1 MELYGRDPNLGDE
14 LLNWEM
20 MLQNRDVYQKDPSTR
35 KLVNEGVARVTD
47 EKGNDEKT
55 VLRYELETFVCEG
68 QYENGLAHILET
80 YLKNI
85 DQAQQPA
92 AWVSGFFG
100 SGKSHFVKMLRAL
113 WLDLEF
119 DDGATARGIADLP
132 QHIRDQLKELSTRSK
147 RSGGLHAVSGTLGSG
162 AAGSVRLALLSLVFK
177 SADLPEICSVARFV
191 MWLRT
196 ESIDRQVR
204 EYIEREGLD
213 WEGELDNFYVAVGLH
228 RALVHTKPAL
238 FSSPSSCAEILKN
251 QYPMVSDISTS
262 EMVKTIRQSL
272 TINEKFPLTL
282 IALDEM
288 QQYIGED
295 SDRSIKV
302 QEVVEAC
309 SKEFEGKL
317 LFIGTGQ
324 TAVSGTSN
332 LRKLEGRFT
341 IRIEL
346 SDTDVDAVV
355 RKVIL
360 AKKPEAKL
368 PLEQVMQANQGELSR
383 QLSGTA
389 IGYRQEDSFCFSQDY
404 PILPV
409 RRRFWEHALRIL
421 DQTGTSSQLRNQL
434 GTVYKAI
441 QTNLDFPLGHVV
453 PADFLYIDSI
463 DRLLQLRILPR
474 KVYEKTMLWL
484 KGSEEDRL
492 LARACGLI
500 FLINKLASSDREIGI
515 RANVDTLADLMVEDL
530 AQGSGLLRGTL
541 QTLLDKC
548 EILMKVGEDYRIQT
562 EESTVWNN
570 EFQSQLTVLSNEI
583 HRINSERDERI
594 QKKLREKL
602 QKLKFSQ
609 GESLVSREIF
619 PIFENLLPPDAT
631 RRVYLWA
638 RDGWSS
644 DENSVRADSQNAGID
659 SPTIFVF
666 IPKNSPDA
674 LLHNLLDYKA
684 ASTTLDRRGIPVT
697 PEGIEAKAAMET
709 MKESAERKIDEFLED
724 SFAGVR
730 IFQAGG
736 AEVVGKN
743 LEEKVRQAVESSLDR
758 LYPKFYVADHKE
770 WGKVYDKAH
779 KGAPDA
785 LKAVSHEG
793 EAAQNPV
800 CKEIMGM
807 IAGGKK
813 GAEIRACF
821 EGSPYGWSRDAVDG
835 GLLVLLQA
843 GLLRALD
850 ERRQT
855 IELKSLDRAAI
866 GKTEFKVEVT
876 TVTLDQR
883 LQVRK
888 LFQKLGVSAVPNE
901 ELSSVP
907 PFLLKLEELVNRAGG
922 EPPRLV
928 CPDNSF
934 LEEIRR
940 ASGNEQLVRLYDMRE
955 MLTRNIEEWK
965 RLSDEIDKRWPAWE
979 SMKRL
984 LTHAEGLPGTEE
996 FKKRVEFI
1004 QDQRQLLET
1013 PDPVAPIV
1021 ADLTQRLREELNR
1034 LSGEYDACHRE
1045 GMDRL
1050 RIDFHWKELS
1060 PEKQHELLSA
1070 EMLHEAVRPEIKV
1083 QSTEQ
1088 VLSTLNRISLERF
1101 SDRVSAIS
1109 SRFDRVSDSAA
1120 KLCEPEAQFIHLP
1133 RRTLKTEAEIDTWIE
1148 EVKKTCKLA
1157 LEAGP
1162 IVIQ

>member
-1 MELYGRDPNLGDE
+1 MPLK
-14 LLNWEM
+14 
-20 MLQNRDVYQKDPSTR
+20 NRDVYQKDPSTR

-47 EKGNDEKT
+47 EKGRDEKT

-132 QHIRDQLKELSTRSK
+132 QRIRDQLKELSTQSK
-147 RSGGLHAVSGTLGSG
+147 RSGGIHAVSGTLGSG

-177 SADLPEICSVARFV
+177 SVDLPEIYSVARFV
-191 MWLRT
+191 MWLKS
-196 ESIDRQVR
+196 ENVCNQVR
-204 EYIEREGLD
+204 EYLEREGLD
-213 WEGELDNFYVAVGLH
+213 WEGELDNFYVAEGLH
-228 RALVHTKPAL
+228 QALVHTKPAL
-238 FSSPSSCAEILKN
+238 FSSPSVCAEILKN
-251 QYPMVSDISTS
+251 QYPIVSDISTS
-262 EMVKTIRQSL
+262 DMVKTIRQAL
-272 TINEKFPLTL
+272 TTKGKFPLTL

-295 SDRSIKV
+295 SRRSIDV

-309 SKEFEGKL
+309 SKEFGGKL

-332 LRKLEGRFT
+332 LSKLEGRFT

-360 AKKPEAKL
+360 AKKPEAKF
-368 PLEQVMQANQGELSR
+368 PLDQVMQSNQGELSR

-389 IGYRQEDSFCFSQDY
+389 IGYRQEDSSCFSQDY

-421 DQTGTSSQLRNQL
+421 DKTGTSSQLRNQL

-441 QTNLDFPLGHVV
+441 QTNLDRPLGHVI

-463 DRLLQLRILPR
+463 DRLLQLQILPR

-492 LARACGLI
+492 LARACGLV
-500 FLINKLASSDREIGI
+500 FLINKLASQNRDIGI

-530 AQGSGLLRGTL
+530 AQGSGLLRGRL
-541 QTLLDKC
+541 SALLDKC
-548 EILMKVGEDYRIQT
+548 ELLMKIGEEYRIQT
-562 EESTVWNN
+562 EESTAWNN
-570 EFQSQLTVLSNEI
+570 EFQSQRTVLSNEI

-602 QKLKFSQ
+602 QKFKFSQ
-609 GESLVSREIF
+609 GESLVSREIT
-619 PIFENLLPPDAT
+619 PVFENALPPDAP
-631 RRVYLWA
+631 RRICLWV

-644 DENSVRADSQNAGID
+644 DENSVRADAHNAGTD

-666 IPKNSPDA
+666 IPRKSSDA
-674 LLHNLLDYKA
+674 LLHNLLEYKA
-684 ASTTLDRRGIPVT
+684 ARTTLDQRGIPVT
-697 PEGIEAKAAMET
+697 PEGIEARAAMET
-709 MKESAERKIDEFLED
+709 MKESAERRIDEFLED
-724 SFAGVR
+724 SFAEVC

-743 LEEKVRQAVESSLDR
+743 LEEKVREAVKSSLER
-758 LYPKFYVADHKE
+758 LYPRFHVADHKE

-835 GLLVLLQA
+835 GLMVLLQS
-843 GLLRALD
+843 GVVRALD
-850 ERRQT
+850 ERRQSVDWK
-855 IELKSLDRAAI
+855 LLDRQAI
-866 GKTEFKVEVT
+866 GKSEFKVEAI
-876 TVTLDQR
+876 TVTLEQR
-883 LQVRK
+883 LQLRK
-888 LFQKLGVSAVPNE
+888 LFQKLGGTPSPNE
-901 ELSSVP
+901 ELSFVP
-907 PFLLKLEELVNRAGG
+907 LFLEKLEELANRAGG
-922 EPPRLV
+922 ESPR
-928 CPDNSF
+928 PIRPETAF

-940 ASGNEQLVRLYDMRE
+940 SSGNEQLVKLYDIRNR
-955 MLTRNIEEWK
+955 LTQSIEEW
-965 RLSDEIDKRWPAWE
+965 RSLSEEIDKRLPGWE
-979 SMKRL
+979 SMKCL
-984 LTHAEGLPGTEE
+984 MIHAEGLPGTEE
-996 FKKRVEFI
+996 FRKRVELI
-1004 QDQRQLLET
+1004 AEQRQLLET
-1013 PDPVAPIV
+1013 PDLVAPI
-1021 ADLTQRLREELNR
+1021 AAALTQRLREELNR
-1034 LSGEYDACHRE
+1034 LNQEYESRHKE

-1050 RIDFHWKELS
+1050 RNDLHWKELS
-1060 PEKQHELLSA
+1060 PEQRHGLLSDQN
-1070 EMLHEAVRPEIKV
+1070 LHAAARPDVKV
-1083 QSTEQ
+1083 QNPEQ
-1088 VLSTLNRISLERF
+1088 VISTLVRTSLARF
-1101 SDRVSAIS
+1101 SDQVAAIS
-1109 SRFDRVSDSAA
+1109 SRFNSVSDSAA

-1133 RRTLKTEAEIDTWIE
+1133 RRTLKTEEDIDSWIE
-1148 EVKKTCKLA
+1148 EVKETCKTA
-1157 LEAGP
+1157 LESGP

>member
-1 MELYGRDPNLGDE
+1 MPLK
-14 LLNWEM
+14 
-20 MLQNRDVYQKDPSTR
+20 NRDVYQKDPSTR

-47 EKGNDEKT
+47 EKGSDEKT

-80 YLKNI
+80 YLNNI

-177 SADLPEICSVARFV
+177 SINLPEIYSVARFV
-191 MWLRT
+191 MRLKT
-196 ESIDRQVR
+196 ENIDRQVR

-213 WEGELDNFYVAVGLH
+213 WEGELDNFYVAEGLH

-251 QYPMVSDISTS
+251 QYPIVSDISTS
-262 EMVKTIRQSL
+262 EMVKTIRQAL
-272 TINEKFPLTL
+272 TTKEKFPLTL

-302 QEVVEAC
+302 QEIVEAC
-309 SKEFEGKL
+309 SKEFGGKL

-360 AKKPEAKL
+360 AKKPEAKF
-368 PLEQVMQANQGELSR
+368 PLDQVMQANQGELSR
-383 QLSGTA
+383 HLSGTA
-389 IGYRQEDSFCFSQDY
+389 IGYRQEDSFCFFQDY

-441 QTNLDFPLGHVV
+441 QTNLDLSLGHVV

-492 LARACGLI
+492 LARACGLV

-530 AQGSGLLRGTL
+530 AQGSGLLRGKL
-541 QTLLDKC
+541 QTLLDTC

-562 EESTVWNN
+562 EESTAWNN
-570 EFQSQLTVLSNEI
+570 EFQSQRTILSNEI

-609 GESLVSREIF
+609 GESLVSREIA
-619 PIFENLLPPDAT
+619 PVFENVLPPDAP
-631 RRVYLWA
+631 RRICLWA

-644 DENSVRADSQNAGID
+644 DENSVRADSQNAGTG

-666 IPKNSPDA
+666 FPKKSPDA

-684 ASTTLDRRGIPVT
+684 ASTTLDQRGIPGT

-709 MKESAERKIDEFLED
+709 IKESAERKIDEFLED

-758 LYPKFYVADHKE
+758 LYPRFHVADHKE

-785 LKAVSHEG
+785 LKAVGYEG
-793 EAAQNPV
+793 EIAQNPV
-800 CKEIMGM
+800 CKELLGM
-807 IAGGKK
+807 IAGSKK
-813 GAEIRACF
+813 GAEIRPYF

-835 GLLVLLQA
+835 GLLVLLQS

-850 ERRQT
+850 ERRQN
-855 IELKSLDRAAI
+855 IDWKLLDRASI
-866 GKTEFKVEVT
+866 GKTVFKVETT
-876 TVTLDQR
+876 TVTLEQR
-883 LQVRK
+883 LQLRK
-888 LFQKLGVSAVPNE
+888 LFQKLGGQVNPNE
-901 ELSSVP
+901 ELSFVP
-907 PFLLKLEELVNRAGG
+907 LFLEKLEELANWAGG
-922 EPPRLV
+922 EAPR
-928 CPDNSF
+928 PFRPETSF
-934 LEEIRR
+934 LEDIRR
-940 ASGNEQLVRLYDMRE
+940 ASGNEQLVKLYDIRDR
-955 MLTRNIEEWK
+955 LTGNIEEWK
-965 RLSDEIDKRWPAWE
+965 RLSEEIDKRWSGWE

-984 LTHAEGLPGTEE
+984 MTHAEGLPGTEE
-996 FKKRVEFI
+996 FKKRVELI
-1004 QDQRQLLET
+1004 GEQRQLLDI
-1013 PDPVAPIV
+1013 PDPVTPIV

-1034 LSGEYDACHRE
+1034 LSGEYDARHRE

-1050 RIDFHWKELS
+1050 LSDPHWKKLS
-1060 PEKQHELLSA
+1060 PEKRHELLFSQ
-1070 EMLHEAVRPEIKV
+1070 MLHEAARPDVKV
-1083 QSTEQ
+1083 QSTDQ
-1088 VLSTLNRISLERF
+1088 VLTTLARTSLDHF
-1101 SDRVSAIS
+1101 SAQVAALG
-1109 SRFDRVSDSAA
+1109 SRFDTVADVAA
-1120 KLCEPEAQFIHLP
+1120 KMCEPETQFIHLP
-1133 RRTLKTEAEIDTWIE
+1133 RCTLKTEAEIDSWLE
-1148 EVKKTCKLA
+1148 EVKKTCKAA

>member
-1 MELYGRDPNLGDE
+1 MPLK
-14 LLNWEM
+14 
-20 MLQNRDVYQKDPSTR
+20 NRDVYEKDPSTR

-47 EKGNDEKT
+47 EKGKDEKT

-80 YLKNI
+80 YLNNI

-132 QHIRDQLKELSTRSK
+132 QRIRDQLKELSTQSK
-147 RSGGLHAVSGTLGSG
+147 RSGGIHAVSGTLGSG

-177 SADLPEICSVARFV
+177 SVDLPEIYSVARFV
-191 MWLRT
+191 MWLKS
-196 ESIDRQVR
+196 ENVCNQVR

-213 WEGELDNFYVAVGLH
+213 WEGELDNFYVAEGLH
-228 RALVHTKPAL
+228 QALVHTKPSL
-238 FSSPSSCAEILKN
+238 FSSPSVCAEILKN
-251 QYPMVSDISTS
+251 QYPIVSDISTS
-262 EMVKTIRQSL
+262 EMVKTIRQAL
-272 TINEKFPLTL
+272 TTNGKFPLTL

-295 SDRSIKV
+295 SRRSIDV

-309 SKEFEGKL
+309 SKEFGGKL

-332 LRKLEGRFT
+332 LSKLEGRFT

-360 AKKPEAKL
+360 AKKPEAKF
-368 PLEQVMQANQGELSR
+368 PLDQVMQSNQGELSR

-389 IGYRQEDSFCFSQDY
+389 IGYRQEDSSCFSQDY

-421 DQTGTSSQLRNQL
+421 DKTGTSSQLRNQL

-441 QTNLDFPLGHVV
+441 QTNLDRPLGHVI

-463 DRLLQLRILPR
+463 DRLLQLQILPR
-474 KVYEKTMLWL
+474 KVYEKTVLWL

-492 LARACGLI
+492 RARASGLV
-500 FLINKLASSDREIGI
+500 FLINKLASQNRDIGI

-530 AQGSGLLRGTL
+530 AQGSGLLRGRL
-541 QTLLDKC
+541 SALLDKC
-548 EILMKVGEDYRIQT
+548 EILMKIGEEYRIQT
-562 EESTVWNN
+562 EESTAWNN
-570 EFQSQLTVLSNEI
+570 EFQSQRTVLSNEI

-602 QKLKFSQ
+602 QKFKFSQ
-609 GESLVSREIF
+609 GESLVSREIT
-619 PIFENLLPPDAT
+619 PVFENTLPPDAL
-631 RRVYLWA
+631 RRICLWV

-644 DENSVRADSQNAGID
+644 DENSVRADAHNAGTD

-666 IPKNSPDA
+666 IPRKSSDA
-674 LLHNLLDYKA
+674 LLHNLLEYKA
-684 ASTTLDRRGIPVT
+684 ARTTLDQRGIPVT
-697 PEGIEAKAAMET
+697 PEGIEARAAMET
-709 MKESAERKIDEFLED
+709 MKESAERRIDEFLED
-724 SFAGVR
+724 SFAEVC

-743 LEEKVRQAVESSLDR
+743 LEEKVREAVKSSLER
-758 LYPKFYVADHKE
+758 LYPRFHVADHKE

-835 GLLVLLQA
+835 GLMVLLQS
-843 GLLRALD
+843 GVVRALD
-850 ERRQT
+850 ERRQSVDWK
-855 IELKSLDRAAI
+855 LLDRQAI
-866 GKTEFKVEVT
+866 GKSEFKVEAI
-876 TVTLDQR
+876 TVTLEQR
-883 LQVRK
+883 LQLRNFFK
-888 LFQKLGVSAVPNE
+888 NLGELPARTKNCPLFHCFWKNWRNWPIGLAVNRPA
-901 ELSSVP
+901 P
-907 PFLLKLEELVNRAGG
+907 FAPKRPFLKKSVD
-922 EPPRLV
+922 PPET
-928 CPDNSF
+928 NS
-934 LEEIRR
+934 
-940 ASGNEQLVRLYDMRE
+940 S
-955 MLTRNIEEWK
+955 
-965 RLSDEIDKRWPAWE
+965 
-979 SMKRL
+979 
-984 LTHAEGLPGTEE
+984 
-996 FKKRVEFI
+996 
-1004 QDQRQLLET
+1004 
-1013 PDPVAPIV
+1013 
-1021 ADLTQRLREELNR
+1021 
-1034 LSGEYDACHRE
+1034 
-1045 GMDRL
+1045 
-1050 RIDFHWKELS
+1050 
-1060 PEKQHELLSA
+1060 
-1070 EMLHEAVRPEIKV
+1070 
-1083 QSTEQ
+1083 
-1088 VLSTLNRISLERF
+1088 
-1101 SDRVSAIS
+1101 
-1109 SRFDRVSDSAA
+1109 
-1120 KLCEPEAQFIHLP
+1120 
-1133 RRTLKTEAEIDTWIE
+1133 
-1148 EVKKTCKLA
+1148 
-1157 LEAGP
+1157 
-1162 IVIQ
+1162 